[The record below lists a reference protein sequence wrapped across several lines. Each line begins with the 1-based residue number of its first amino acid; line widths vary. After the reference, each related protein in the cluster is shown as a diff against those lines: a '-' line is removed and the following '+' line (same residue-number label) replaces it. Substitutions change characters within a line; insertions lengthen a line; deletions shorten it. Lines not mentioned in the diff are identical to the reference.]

1 MKIFMQDK
9 NNLLKVDIA
18 TRAAEISEILVK
30 NLLSID
36 GIAKDLPGSSIL
48 IALGK
53 TMMTIKA
60 NMFESKVRAF
70 LYEFNENEF
79 DNFKKAISKKNDEYL
94 GQVVLSAIDS
104 VDKPNQA
111 QMIAR
116 ATKVYILDLEQQK
129 ENSKHKFDH
138 NIHAIR
144 GLDDYLLTGM
154 QSIYGEI
161 GTTRIASVDQALFNL
176 GLLEE
181 EEKVAFISQTHPKIT
196 FKASEEGQIFYDTI
210 VIGNNM

>member
-1 MKIFMQDK
+1 MQDK
-9 NNLLKVDIA
+9 NKLLIIDFA
-18 TRAAEISEILVK
+18 TRVGEVSEILAK

-36 GIAKDLPGSSIL
+36 GIAKDIPGFSSVM
-48 IALGK
+48 ALGNI
-53 TMMTIKA
+53 MITIKA
-60 NMFESKVRAF
+60 NMFENKVRAF
-70 LYEFNENEF
+70 LYEFNESEF
-79 DNFKKAISKKNDEYL
+79 NKFKKAISKKDDEHL

-116 ATKVYILDLEQQK
+116 ATKVYISDLEQQK

-161 GTTRIASVDQALFNL
+161 GTPRIASVDQALFNL
-176 GLLEE
+176 GLVEE
-181 EEKVAFISQTHPKIT
+181 EEKVSLASKTHPKIT
-196 FKASEEGQIFYDTI
+196 FKASKEGQVFYDTI
-210 VIGNNM
+210 ILGNNM